1 MAAISRAEGRQLW
14 VAYLMVAPVVA
25 LLVGLLI
32 WPWLVGAWTSL
43 TDMRI
48 GRWGEESFVGLQN
61 YISVLRSGA
70 FWSSLRTTAV
80 FGALCVT
87 VEMGLGLGLAL
98 LLNRSLPGR
107 AIFRAIFIIPFMVP
121 TVVVGLVWRQLLEAK
136 GVVNYLFSFLDL
148 GPFPWLSSSGSAL
161 GSLVLI
167 DLWQTTPQVL
177 ILSLA
182 ALQTVSKDVYEAA
195 RVDGAS
201 AWQTFWRVTLPM
213 IAPYLVIAFLIRAI
227 ELLQVL
233 DIVMVASQG
242 GPANS
247 TMVLHLLAYRE
258 TFIGG
263 FLGYGTSIAYL
274 LGLVVVL
281 VAIAVIKLLA
291 LSQPKEERA

>member
-1 MAAISRAEGRQLW
+1 MSRAGNRQVWL
-14 VAYLMVAPVVA
+14 AYLMVAPIV
-25 LLVGLLI
+25 LLFAGLLI

-48 GRWGEESFVGLQN
+48 GRWGSEQFVGLQN
-61 YISVLRSGA
+61 YIAVLKSGA
-70 FWSSLRTTAV
+70 FWSSLRITAF
-80 FGALCVT
+80 FGFLCVT
-87 VEMGLGLGLAL
+87 AEMSLGLGLAL

-107 AIFRAIFIIPFMVP
+107 SLFRALFIVPFMVP
-121 TVVVGLVWRQLLEAK
+121 TVVCGLIWRQLLEAK
-136 GVVNYLFSFLDL
+136 GVVNYLLSFIEL
-148 GPFPWLSSSGSAL
+148 GPFPWLSSSGTAL

-177 ILSLA
+177 ILALA
-182 ALQTVSKDVYEAA
+182 ALQTVPKDTYEAA

-274 LGLVVVL
+274 LGFVVVL
-281 VAIAVIKLLA
+281 AAIAVIRLLG
-291 LSQPKEERA
+291 LTQPKDERP